1 MAFIVSVILYKHC
14 DMYVANQYCGNTP
27 STQDVVHI
35 AMSMIKIYKGKS
47 TRSYLH
53 LDFTDVV
60 TILTIYY
67 IISHVIYRIFNDL
80 VKANRLNFM
89 HKVRHR

>member
-1 MAFIVSVILYKHC
+1 LYNIIDTINAIDVDHGSVRPGITFLQDNARC
-14 DMYVANQYCGNTP
+14 SGNIP
-27 STQDVVHI
+27 STQDVVHM

-67 IISHVIYRIFNDL
+67 IISHVIYRIFNVFL
-80 VKANRLNFM
+80 PL
-89 HKVRHR
+89 

>member
-1 MAFIVSVILYKHC
+1 MFV
-14 DMYVANQYCGNTP
+14 QYYRHNKRYRRRSWYNARCSGNIP

-53 LDFTDVV
+53 FDFTDVV

-67 IISHVIYRIFNDL
+67 IISHVIYRIFNVFFPL
-80 VKANRLNFM
+80 
-89 HKVRHR
+89 